1 MASSIRTSAQAE
13 VFSGG
18 DRDILGEVAVAQGV
32 IWRLKLQRLLGHLF
46 LLPMGA
52 FMIFLIRCK
61 FGLKIEDHQRLRR
74 EFREI
79 AKSGAPL
86 LICANHLTLV
96 DSIVILWALAS
107 IPKYFVS
114 YRSFGWNIPAIEN
127 YCRKPTWR
135 LITYLNKCIP
145 IDRSGSR
152 AHIDSVL
159 AKLSYL
165 LSSGDVCIIFPEGT
179 RSRTGRVNVEGAGY
193 GIGRLIRRTPGCR
206 VLCFYQRG
214 LGQESFSDFPKK
226 GERFHIEMEVLTPHS
241 SSSGLRAVK
250 DYSVQVISKLKEME
264 DRHFHAHSRLEHR

>member
-1 MASSIRTSAQAE
+1 MASSVRTSAEAE
-13 VFSGG
+13 VFSDA
-18 DRDILGEVAVAQGV
+18 DRDTLGELPVAPGI

-61 FGLKIEDHQRLRR
+61 FRLKIENHGRLRR

-79 AKSGAPL
+79 AKSRAPL
-86 LICANHLTLV
+86 LVCANHLTLV
-96 DSIVILWALAS
+96 DSIIILWALAS
-107 IPKYFVS
+107 IPEYFVS
-114 YRSFGWNIPAIEN
+114 YRRFGWNIPAIEN

-152 AHIDSVL
+152 THIDSVL
-159 AKLSYL
+159 SKLSYL
-165 LSSGDVCIIFPEGT
+165 LSRGDVCFIFPEGT

-193 GIGRLIRRTPGCR
+193 GIGRLIRKTPGCR
-206 VLCFYQRG
+206 VLCLYQRG
-214 LGQESFSDFPKK
+214 VGQESYSDFPKK
-226 GERFHIEMEVLTPHS
+226 GERFHIDMEVLTPHS

-264 DRHFHAHSRLEHR
+264 DHYFYVHSRPEHR